1 MVHLPDFSIDGIAY
15 YGNFTL
21 FILLALGIV
30 GLPIPDETLIAFSGA
45 LVAQNKLPLLPTQ
58 ITVFIGAVIGIT
70 VSYLL
75 GRFIGN
81 VVLVNYGQ
89 RFGLTANR
97 MQRGHDWFERIG
109 KWTLLIGYFIPGI
122 RHLTGII
129 AGSTR
134 LSYLQFAIFAYSG
147 ALIWSQLFFALGYY
161 FSRDWKLIVH
171 QVAYYAW
178 ISGIL
183 LLMIVIILGG
193 YFYFKYRNKH

>member
-1 MVHLPDFSIDGIAY
+1 MVHSPDLIYNWIAH
-15 YGNFTL
+15 YGNFVL
-21 FILLALGIV
+21 LLLLALGIV
-30 GLPIPDETLIAFSGA
+30 GLPVPDETLIAFSGA
-45 LVAQNKLPLLPTQ
+45 LVAQNKLSLIPTQ
-58 ITVFIGAVIGIT
+58 VTVFIGAVIGIT

-89 RFGLTANR
+89 RVGLTASR
-97 MQRGHDWFERIG
+97 MQRGHTWFERIG

-122 RHLTGII
+122 RHLTGIV

-147 ALIWSQLFFALGYY
+147 AFIWSQLFFALGYY
-161 FSRDWKLIVH
+161 FSLDWKLIVQ
-171 QVAYYAW
+171 QVAYYGW

-183 LLMIVIILGG
+183 LFILVAILGG
-193 YFYFKYRNKH
+193 WFFFKQRNKY